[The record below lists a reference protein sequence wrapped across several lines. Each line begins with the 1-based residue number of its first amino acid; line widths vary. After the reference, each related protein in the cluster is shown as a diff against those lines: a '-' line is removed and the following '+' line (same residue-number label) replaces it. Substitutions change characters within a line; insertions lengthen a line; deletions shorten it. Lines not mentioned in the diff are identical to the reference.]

1 MSAQMNRLRSGRA
14 ANWRTIVGLLLV
26 PLTAA
31 GVLLWGLWNPTER
44 LDTVTAAV
52 VNLDEPVKVDGQLV
66 PLGRVLAAEL
76 IDGDAETNFTWQ
88 LTDEDDAAAG
98 RRDGRYSTCLL
109 YTSRCV

>member
-1 MSAQMNRLRSGRA
+1 MCIRDR
-14 ANWRTIVGLLLV
+14 
-26 PLTAA
+26 
-31 GVLLWGLWNPTER
+31 NPTER

-98 RRDGRYSTCLL
+98 PVS
-109 YTSRCV
+109 YTHLDVYKRQTEAPCKPSSRNASAAASSKRSRVA